1 MQKHLIAASDR
12 YPEEVRKNL
21 VHPISQED
29 TQVITE
35 IIELFKKMEF
45 TAAVDILQQW
55 KKKSDQ
61 DIALELL
68 DLNTHIASE
77 KGKQAVEGKDSKEF
91 KVIDRYA
98 KVCGKRLDLW
108 LLIGYDEV
116 DVDVNGSMKF
126 LIVLNPT
133 PPLCKSVPYY
143 SNEELVFE
151 TEDNRKVVLDL
162 FDNYFNTYKGLF
174 VQ

>member
-1 MQKHLIAASDR
+1 MQKHLIAASER
-12 YPEEVRKNL
+12 YPEQVRKNL
-21 VHPISQED
+21 VHPISEED

-98 KVCGKRLDLW
+98 KVCGRRIDMW

-116 DVDVNGSMKF
+116 DVDVDGTTKYV
-126 LIVLNPT
+126 IVLNPT
-133 PPLCKSVPYY
+133 PSSAKSVPFY
-143 SNEELVFE
+143 SNEELVFD
-151 TEDNRKVVLDL
+151 TEDNRKAVLDV
-162 FDNYFNTYKGLF
+162 FDSYFGTYKGLF
-174 VQ
+174 VY